1 LTGSRRDLWRRDTRP
16 GILVIV
22 FAVGIVGFV
31 LLVLAGFTVPAFVA
45 IDEMLSETLRAL
57 EGPVLDQV
65 VLVLTQV
72 ADLEV
77 MLVLTVGATIG
88 LWATKRRPEAILL
101 LATVALGTALGSLF
115 KEIFQR
121 ARPGLEY
128 ARIPLPDSYSFPSGH
143 ALASFLFFGTI
154 TFIVMLEAKSLA
166 TRIWV
171 AAVCFTM
178 AAGVAISR
186 VYLGLHW
193 FGDILASWLL
203 GAAWMSVT
211 VAAYFWFTQAQAIEK
226 D

>member
-1 LTGSRRDLWRRDTRP
+1 MTGSRRDLWRRDTRP